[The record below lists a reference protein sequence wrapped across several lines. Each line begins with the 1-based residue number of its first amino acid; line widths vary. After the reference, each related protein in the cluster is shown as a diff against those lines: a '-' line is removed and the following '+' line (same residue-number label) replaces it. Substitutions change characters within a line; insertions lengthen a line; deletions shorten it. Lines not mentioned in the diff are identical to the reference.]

1 MFNDLGERLGSILGR
16 LRGRGLLTRSDV
28 AIAVHS
34 LGDALLEA
42 DVAASLVDEIL
53 EKVSSRA
60 VGKDLLESVTPGQ
73 QVAKIVHDVLVEALG
88 GDDPD
93 SSSRLR
99 LDGKPPVVILM
110 VGLQGVGKTT
120 TSAKLAKFLKSD
132 ARRVLLAS
140 LDMSRPA
147 AREQLR
153 VLGES
158 ADVKVVPEV
167 QGEMPVD
174 IARRAVQIGELGGY
188 DIVVLD
194 TAGRGQIDEALM
206 REMSSIHGAVT
217 PSETLLVVDSLSG
230 QNAASMAREFSIRVP
245 LSGLVLTRVDG
256 DARGGAALS
265 ARHVSG
271 VPIKFMGVGEGLDAL
286 EPFQAERIAS
296 RILGMGD
303 VAGLVEKAQSIAQ
316 ERSDAEVRRKK
327 PAGTFDMEDFAEQ
340 LRTIRK
346 MGGLAGIL
354 GMLPG
359 AGGMG
364 KMRKRMSFMGADDR
378 SLERLVAIISSM
390 TRGER
395 ANPKI
400 FNASRK
406 RRVAQGSGSSIEEVN
421 RLLKIHRQMADS
433 MRKSGGHGLPSLE
446 GAPGAAGMEGMPGMP
461 FGAGGMG
468 MPMGRPG
475 GSRGVTKRR
484 GSKRKKK

>member
-1 MFNDLGERLGSILGR
+1 MFNDLGERLGGILER
-16 LRGRGLLTRSDV
+16 LRGRGVLTGDDV
-28 AIAVHS
+28 ATAVRS

-88 GDDPD
+88 GGPD

-99 LDGKPPVVILM
+99 LDGKPPAVILM

-140 LDMSRPA
+140 LDVSRPA

-158 ADVKVVPEV
+158 ADVKVVPEME
-167 QGEMPVD
+167 GEMPVD
-174 IARRAVQIGELGGY
+174 IARRAVQIGELGGH
-188 DIVVLD
+188 DVVVLD

-206 REMSSIHGAVT
+206 REMSSIHGAVS

-230 QNAASMAREFSIRVP
+230 QNAASMAREFSMRVP
-245 LSGLVLTRVDG
+245 LSGLILTRVDG
-256 DARGGAALS
+256 DSRGGAALS

-303 VAGLVEKAQSIAQ
+303 VAGLVEKAQSVAQ
-316 ERSDAEVRRKK
+316 ERGDAEARRKK
-327 PAGTFDMEDFAEQ
+327 PPGTFDMEDLAEQ
-340 LRTIRK
+340 LRAMGK
-346 MGGLAGIL
+346 MGGLGGIL

-364 KMRKRMSFMGADDR
+364 KLKKRMGGTGLDDGI
-378 SLERLVAIISSM
+378 LERLVAIISSM

-395 ANPKI
+395 SNPKI

-406 RRVAQGSGSSIEEVN
+406 RRVAQGSGSSIQEVN
-421 RLLKIHRQMADS
+421 RLLKFHRQIADV
-433 MRKSGGHGLPSLE
+433 MRKSGKHGFPSLE
-446 GAPGAAGMEGMPGMP
+446 GAPGAAGMGGMPGMP

-468 MPMGRPG
+468 MPAGRPG

>member
-1 MFNDLGERLGSILGR
+1 MFNDLGERLGGIFER
-16 LRGRGLLTRSDV
+16 LRGRGVLTSDDV
-28 AIAVHS
+28 ATAVRS

-88 GDDPD
+88 GGAPD
-93 SSSRLR
+93 SSSRLH

-132 ARRVLLAS
+132 TRRVLLAS
-140 LDMSRPA
+140 LDVSRPA

-167 QGEMPVD
+167 HGEMPVD

-188 DIVVLD
+188 DVVVLD

-206 REMSSIHGAVT
+206 REMSSIHGAVA
-217 PSETLLVVDSLSG
+217 PAETLLVVDSLSG

-286 EPFQAERIAS
+286 EAFQAERIAS

-303 VAGLVEKAQSIAQ
+303 VAGLVEKAQSVVQ

-340 LRTIRK
+340 LRAIGK
-346 MGGLAGIL
+346 MGGFGGIL

-359 AGGMG
+359 VGGMG
-364 KMRKRMSFMGADDR
+364 KLKKRMGDMGGDDG
-378 SLERLVAIISSM
+378 SLERSVVIISSM
-390 TRGER
+390 TRRER

-406 RRVAQGSGSSIEEVN
+406 RRVAQGSGSSIQEVN
-421 RLLKIHRQMADS
+421 RLLKFHRQIADV
-433 MRKSGGHGLPSLE
+433 MRKSGRHEFPSLE
-446 GAPGAAGMEGMPGMP
+446 GAPGAAGMGGMPGMP
-461 FGAGGMG
+461 FGAGGIG
-468 MPMGRPG
+468 MPVGRPG